1 MSIVAAAGVVLLGAA
16 GAVAAPVTFR
26 ELLAR
31 PRPVPTTVLS
41 YGAHPHQYGEVWLPS
56 GKGPFPV
63 VLLVHG
69 GCWLAALPATEL
81 MVHMAEDLRQRGY
94 VVWSIDY
101 RRIGD
106 EAGGYP
112 ATFLDTAKAADELK
126 ALAAQYPIDLTRVV
140 AVGHSAGG
148 HLATWLAARKSIP
161 STSPLHAAT
170 PLAIRGVVSLAGI
183 NDLKAYRATGPDA
196 CGGPPTIDALTGVA
210 ARQGQDV
217 YADTSPSEML
227 PTGSKLAVLSGDL
240 DHIVPSSFGD
250 AFGAQAKRSGDN
262 VVVRTF
268 VNAGHFE
275 LIDPQSA
282 AWPDIVAEIDVIAR

>member
-1 MSIVAAAGVVLLGAA
+1 
-16 GAVAAPVTFR
+16 
-26 ELLAR
+26 
-31 PRPVPTTVLS
+31 VLS

-81 MVHMAEDLRQRGY
+81 VALMAEDLRQRGY
-94 VVWSIDY
+94 FVWSIDY

-126 ALAAQYPIDLTRVV
+126 ALAAPYPIDLMRVV

-148 HLATWLAARKSIP
+148 HLANWLAARKSIP

-217 YADTSPSEML
+217 YADTSPAEML
-227 PTGSKLAVLSGDL
+227 PTGTRLAVLSGDL
-240 DHIVPSSFGD
+240 DRIVPSSFGD
-250 AFGAQAKRSGDN
+250 AFGAQAKRSGDS

-268 VNAGHFE
+268 VNAGHFD

-282 AWPDIVAEIDVIAR
+282 AWPGIVAEIDGIIR

>member
-1 MSIVAAAGVVLLGAA
+1 MSILAAAGVVLLGAA
-16 GAVAAPVTFR
+16 GAMAAPLTFR
-26 ELLAR
+26 DLLAR

-41 YGAHPHQYGEVWLPS
+41 YGAHPHQYGEIWLPS

-69 GCWLAALPATEL
+69 GCWLAELPATEL
-81 MVHMAEDLRQRGY
+81 VALMAEDLRQRGY
-94 VVWSIDY
+94 FVWSIDY

-126 ALAAQYPIDLTRVV
+126 ALAVHYPIDLTRVV

-148 HLATWLAARKSIP
+148 HLANWLAARKSIP
-161 STSPLHAAT
+161 ATSPLHAAA

-210 ARQGQDV
+210 SRQGQDV
-217 YADTSPSEML
+217 YADTSPAEML
-227 PTGSKLAVLSGDL
+227 PTGTRLAVLSGDL
-240 DHIVPSSFGD
+240 DHIVPP
-250 AFGAQAKRSGDN
+250 AFGEAYAAQARKSGDK

-282 AWPDIVAEIDVIAR
+282 AWPGIIAAIDAIAR